1 MQATQL
7 RNVRCAGLV
16 FLPAL
21 GGHTGHGRPG
31 NTLLATIISNGV
43 SWHKDMGHNKCRNI
57 SCTQCMR
64 MFKYHISMSSNTL
77 FISNLIKIVPLD
89 FSSQ

>member
-21 GGHTGHGRPG
+21 GGHTGHSRHG
-31 NTLLATIISNGV
+31 NTSILVFLCLLI
-43 SWHKDMGHNKCRNI
+43 
-57 SCTQCMR
+57 
-64 MFKYHISMSSNTL
+64 Y
-77 FISNLIKIVPLD
+77 FILVY
-89 FSSQ
+89 

>member
-21 GGHTGHGRPG
+21 GGHTGHGRHG
-31 NTLLATIISNGV
+31 NTLLATIISNRV
-43 SWHKDMGHNKCRNI
+43 SWHKDMGGHNKCR
-57 SCTQCMR
+57 
-64 MFKYHISMSSNTL
+64 
-77 FISNLIKIVPLD
+77 D
-89 FSSQ
+89 FFLYSVYWNVQVSKQHEQQHSFQE

>member
-21 GGHTGHGRPG
+21 GGHTGHGRHG
-31 NTLLATIISNGV
+31 NTLLATIISNRV
-43 SWHKDMGHNKCRNI
+43 SWHKDMGG
-57 SCTQCMR
+57 TQ
-64 MFKYHISMSSNTL
+64 
-77 FISNLIKIVPLD
+77 
-89 FSSQ
+89 